1 MRRVRLLLWAALV
14 VGGVALF
21 ALYKLSSNKDLG
33 AQHGEFGQVP
43 AFALQ
48 DQSGR
53 PVTNRDLEGQ
63 PWIANFVFTRCPSV
77 CPLLT
82 AKFKA
87 LQGKLSDVQDVQ
99 FVSFSVDPEHD
110 TPAVLKEYAA
120 KYDAD
125 LERWHFLT
133 GSLKDLEKTV
143 VAGFKI
149 HIGDPTPHEGDPS
162 LVDIM
167 HGEHFVLVDQKGTI
181 RGYYRA
187 EPAELSQLAEDLRA
201 LANERVA
208 RALVPRQGA
217 QLVQ

>member
-1 MRRVRLLLWAALV
+1 VRQVRILLWAALV
-14 VGGVALF
+14 VAGLAVF
-21 ALYKLSSNKDLG
+21 ALYKLADQKG
-33 AQHGEFGQVP
+33 ETQGEFGSVP
-43 AFALQ
+43 AFSFT
-48 DQSGR
+48 DQRGKTL
-53 PVTNRDLEGQ
+53 TNRDLQGQ

-110 TPAVLKEYAA
+110 TPQVLAEYAQ
-120 KYDAD
+120 KYEAD
-125 LERWHFLT
+125 PARWHFLT
-133 GSLKDLEKTV
+133 GPLDAIEQTV

-149 HIGDPTPHEGDPS
+149 HMGDAKPSESDPS
-162 LVDIM
+162 LIEIM
-167 HGEHFVLVDQKGTI
+167 HGEHFVLVDQRGVI

-187 EPAELSQLAEDLRA
+187 EPAELAQLAEDLRA
-201 LANERVA
+201 LAKERV
-208 RALVPRQGA
+208 A

>member
-14 VGGVALF
+14 VAGVALF
-21 ALYKLSSNKDLG
+21 ALYRLGESKDPKN
-33 AQHGEFGQVP
+33 QGELGQVP
-43 AFALQ
+43 AFSLT

-53 PVTNRDLEGQ
+53 TLTNRDLQGE

-82 AKFKA
+82 AKFKS
-87 LQGKLSDVQDVQ
+87 LQGQLADVEDVQ
-99 FVSFSVDPEHD
+99 FVSFSVDPDHD

-120 KYDAD
+120 KYEAD
-125 LERWHFLT
+125 LTRWHFLT
-133 GSLKDLEKTV
+133 GPLTEIEKTV

-149 HIGDPTPHEGDPS
+149 HIGDPKPHEGDPS

-187 EPAELSQLAEDLRA
+187 EPAEMTQLADDLRA
-201 LANERVA
+201 LADERVA
-208 RALVPRQGA
+208 QL